1 MNERITQLRIEAM
14 QYANSADIS
23 DIYKDWYSAFEEK
36 FAKLIVLEC
45 ADLIH
50 KKVGAKSALDILDH
64 FGLE

>member
-1 MNERITQLRIEAM
+1 MNERIIELVEKADKNHQLALVPAEIV
-14 QYANSADIS
+14 
-23 DIYKDWYSAFEEK
+23 EK

>member
-1 MNERITQLRIEAM
+1 MNERIAELMSQTGVPVSM
-14 QYANSADIS
+14 PFDKWC
-23 DIYKDWYSAFEEK
+23 DK